1 MCGSR
6 PELGSEQEDIRRGE
20 AAVGGVGGG
29 GGGGLDRTIGEMDF
43 NEQTAESG
51 TPGGAQRW
59 DVLDGA
65 PL

>member
-1 MCGSR
+1 M
-6 PELGSEQEDIRRGE
+6 
-20 AAVGGVGGG
+20 GGVGGG

-51 TPGGAQRW
+51 TPGAAQRW